1 MPRIC
6 FIIDF
11 YVHFLISACADLA
24 RKHPEI
30 KNFQDLVSSF
40 TDARIGGKLGFIQ
53 ADSA

>member
-1 MPRIC
+1 M
-6 FIIDF
+6 IDF
-11 YVHFLISACADLA
+11 MYIFLYLLLADLA

-30 KNFQDLVSSF
+30 KNFQVLVSSL